1 MAMDL
6 VGLSDEA
13 LVHEELRLERQL
25 VIAAMAA
32 SVGKISDTSALKQ
45 LRRSIAR
52 CRTEERRREIGAG
65 LLKDSLRGRFR
76 ASFVAVRGEASGP
89 GSFLADVANKFE

>member
-1 MAMDL
+1 MVMDL
-6 VGLSDEA
+6 LGLSDEV

-32 SVGKISDTSALKQ
+32 SVGKVADTSALKQ
-45 LRRSIAR
+45 LRRCIAR
-52 CRTEERRREIGAG
+52 CRTEERSREIAAG

-76 ASFVAVRGEASGP
+76 SSFVAVRSEASET
-89 GSFLADVANKFE
+89 GSFLVDVANKFE